1 MKKKKKELKQEKKS
15 AQSDNRKWSRRR
27 RRRKRG
33 GSGGMVLPQH
43 FQRVSL
49 VDLDATF
56 GTVVAVLEV
65 LHDAALTD

>member
-1 MKKKKKELKQEKKS
+1 
-15 AQSDNRKWSRRR
+15 
-27 RRRKRG
+27 
-33 GSGGMVLPQH
+33 MVLPQH
-43 FQRVSL
+43 FQRVGL

>member
-1 MKKKKKELKQEKKS
+1 MKKELKQEKKR

-27 RRRKRG
+27 RRRG
-33 GSGGMVLPQH
+33 EGGMVLPQH
-43 FQRVSL
+43 FQRVGL